1 MSKQNDDLVPNGGG
15 PSDQPAWF
23 KAVEANI
30 PTIQLFPHCKLG
42 EGFAQ
47 YAIGSDTG
55 CILVWPIDL
64 ETDVDEAAL
73 SLEKA
78 KECLAKDE
86 PCSEQTMAFILH
98 PQRRIDASVYERRNI
113 LCLTEP
119 QFVRFAVDFF
129 SETKEQIRLGKAAY
143 YQGHF
148 KIAFSLLVNA
158 NVDKDADAQFMIGQM
173 YAKGK
178 GVAKDKK
185 AADQWYWKAAQQ
197 GHAGAA
203 REAEKSLDREKADLE
218 RQEQELIDELEEFT
232 RKLLET
238 ERKSGS

>member
-1 MSKQNDDLVPNGGG
+1 MSERKDDLVPNGGST
-15 PSDQPAWF
+15 SDQPAWF
-23 KAVEANI
+23 KSVESKI

-42 EGFAQ
+42 DGFAQ

-55 CILVWPIDL
+55 CILVWPIDQ

-78 KECLAKDE
+78 EECLAKDE
-86 PCSEQTMAFILH
+86 PCSEQTMVFILQS
-98 PQRRIDASVYERRNI
+98 PKRIDTSIYEKRNI

-119 QFVRFAVDFF
+119 QFVKFAVDFF
-129 SETKEQIRLGKAAY
+129 SEAKEQIRLGKAAY

-197 GHAGAA
+197 GHPGAA
-203 REAEKSLDREKADLE
+203 REAEKSLDRQKADLE
-218 RQEQELIDELEEFT
+218 RQEQEIIDEIEEFT
-232 RKLLET
+232 RKLLE
-238 ERKSGS
+238 END